1 MNTNAALDTRDM
13 HTTPWRQFTDHGTQF
28 RICATYGRHKIGQQ
42 EPYWSVTGE
51 IQVLRGNRWCEDSMG
66 CLHDSIAKHFPELAP
81 AIKWH
86 LCNLTTGPMHYVEN
100 AVYWYE
106 KHLGVSNYP
115 DKDDHEKA
123 LNHFRSTVVYGSV
136 EEIAIPLPSL
146 EGYSPS
152 NARAAI
158 RIAIS
163 AWCDFRLAALLA
175 TMKQETDAIM
185 ALTIGD
191 PQ

>member
-1 MNTNAALDTRDM
+1 MNTNAALDVRDM
-13 HTTPWRQFTDHGTQF
+13 HTTPWRRFVDHGTQF
-28 RICATYGRHKIGQQ
+28 RICATYGWHKIGQQ

-51 IQVLRGNRWCEDSMG
+51 IQALRGNRWREDSMG
-66 CLHDSIAKHFPELAP
+66 SIHDSIAKHFPELAS

-86 LCNLTTGPMHYVEN
+86 LSNLTTGPMHYVEN

-106 KHLGVSNYP
+106 KHLGVSKYP

-123 LNHFRSTVVYGSV
+123 LNHFRSTVVYGAV

-175 TMKQETDAIM
+175 AMKQETDAIM
-185 ALTIGD
+185 AFTIGD